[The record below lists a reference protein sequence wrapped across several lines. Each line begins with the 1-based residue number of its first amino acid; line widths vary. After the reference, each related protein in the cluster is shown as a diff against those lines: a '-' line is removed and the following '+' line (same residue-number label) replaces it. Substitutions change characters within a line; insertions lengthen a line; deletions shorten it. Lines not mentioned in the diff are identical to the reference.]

1 LTFNQCYE
9 KINLKRRVEHAYRRR
24 NYQHQSKAA
33 EAVEKQDSAFIVQVA
48 KKQADAGA
56 DFIDVNAGTFVD
68 REAEY
73 LCWLVK
79 TVQDAVDLPL
89 CLDSPSPK
97 ALSEAIKHHRGE
109 PMINSISLEKD
120 RFNDM
125 LPIVT
130 AQPCRVVALCMTETA
145 MPVTIEDRIQ
155 AGAELINRLTVEGV
169 ALGNI
174 YIDPLVQPVSVD
186 TRMGSAVLGAIKT
199 IMNDFPGVNTICGL
213 SNISFGL
220 PARRLINST
229 FLSLCILQGLSA
241 AILDPTDKRLMA
253 NLLSTR
259 MILGKDEYCANFIDA
274 YQNGIIN
281 KD

>member
-1 LTFNQCYE
+1 MLIVGEN
-9 KINLKRRVEHAYRRR
+9 INTSRRR
-24 NYQHQSKAA
+24 IS
-33 EAVEKQDSAFIVQVA
+33 EAVENQDAVFISQVA
-48 KKQADAGA
+48 KSQADAGA
-56 DFIDVNAGTFVD
+56 HFIDVNAGTFVD
-68 REAEY
+68 LETEY
-73 LCWLVK
+73 LCWLVE

-97 ALSEAIKHHRGE
+97 ALSEAIKYHRGE

-120 RFNDM
+120 RFDAM

-130 AQPCRVVALCMTETA
+130 AQPCRVVALCMAETA
-145 MPVTIEDRIQ
+145 MPVTIKDRVQ
-155 AGAELINRLTVEGV
+155 AGAELIKRLTAEGV
-169 ALGNI
+169 AIENI

-186 TRMGSAVLGAIKT
+186 TRMGNAVLGTIKT
-199 IMNDFPGVNTICGL
+199 IMNDFPGINTICGL

-220 PARRLINST
+220 PARHLINRT

-253 NLLSTR
+253 NLLTVQ
-259 MILGKDEYCANFIDA
+259 MILGKDEYCGDFIDA
-274 YQNGIIN
+274 HQNGIIN

>member
-1 LTFNQCYE
+1 MLIVGEN
-9 KINLKRRVEHAYRRR
+9 INTSRKRI
-24 NYQHQSKAA
+24 A
-33 EAVEKQDSAFIVQVA
+33 EAVEKQDAQFVVQVA
-48 KKQADAGA
+48 KSQADAGA

-68 REAEY
+68 RETEY

-89 CLDSPSPK
+89 CLDSPSPE
-97 ALSEAIKHHRGE
+97 ALSEAVKHHRGE

-120 RFNDM
+120 RFDAM

-130 AQPCRVVALCMTETA
+130 AQPCRIVALCMTETA
-145 MPVTIEDRIQ
+145 MPVSIEDRVQ
-155 AGAELINRLTVEGV
+155 AGAELIGRLTAAGV
-169 ALGNI
+169 ALENI
-174 YIDPLVQPVSVD
+174 YVDPLVQPVSVD
-186 TRMGSAVLGAIKT
+186 TRMGGAVLGAIKT

-220 PARRLINST
+220 PVRRLINSN

-259 MILGKDEYCANFIDA
+259 MILGKDEYCADFIDA
-274 YQNGIIN
+274 YEKGIII
-281 KD
+281 KE